1 MKYKLSF
8 YKDFKLVPPFCGLVS
23 KVIKPKGTKKQEPD
37 GKVSYNLHTDNPII
51 YHKAPMLL
59 EPGLYWVLDICK
71 VKESNHWNQYLFI
84 IEPEGAV
91 YPIGEWLNTSDS
103 SWIIQAVKLVNR
115 YFNGERLEKIE
126 LTKIDYKVV
135 VKSGWKSNKQ
145 S

>member
-23 KVIKPKGTKKQEPD
+23 KVIKPKGKKTEENGQTHY
-37 GKVSYNLHTDNPII
+37 SLHTDNPII

-59 EPGLYWVLDICK
+59 ESGLYWVLDICK

-84 IEPEGAV
+84 IEPEGDV
-91 YPIGEWLNTSDS
+91 YPIGEWLNTNDS
-103 SWIIQAVKLVNR
+103 SWVIQAVKLVNK
-115 YFNGERLEKIE
+115 YFQGEKLNRIE

-135 VKSGWKSNKQ
+135 VKTGWKSSKKK
-145 S
+145 